1 MPNVDGH
8 YYTRPG
14 WNRARYVTFCK
25 AGVVGECRVLRPFL
39 AEAMKAIGVGVGI
52 ESVSRTLRH
61 TSVTTTEKF
70 YARMAAAD
78 AWSEA
83 VSRKATQKDRQIIER
98 KAWSGNGS
106 VRI

>member
-25 AGVVGECRVLRPFL
+25 VGVVGECRVRRPFL
-39 AEAMKAIGVGVGI
+39 AEGMKAVGVGI

-61 TSVTTTEKF
+61 TSVTTKEKF

-83 VSRKATQKDRQIIER
+83 VSRKATQKDRLIIE
-98 KAWSGNGS
+98 
-106 VRI
+106 

>member
-39 AEAMKAIGVGVGI
+39 AEGMKAVGVGI

-70 YARMAAAD
+70 YARMEAAD

-83 VSRKATQKDRQIIER
+83 ASRKAARKNRLIID
-98 KAWSGNGS
+98 
-106 VRI
+106 